1 MKITLSNT
9 MLDLGDQSS
18 TSYVH
23 PELRRYYNEPSGQ
36 EHYRLLVYLGFCFNG
51 INITDIG
58 TYMGGSAVA
67 LGQNTKNNIFSF
79 DILNSKH
86 DIPMPNV
93 EFYLGDFRTDS
104 KIQSS
109 LLESGVILLD
119 IDHLYNNE
127 IWIYN
132 FLKENNWSGPL
143 LCDDI
148 YLNDEMKKFWEEA
161 TEPKID
167 LTAYGHIT
175 GTGCIYMG
183 KNDIEFDLR

>member
-1 MKITLSNT
+1 MKIPLSNT

-23 PELRRYYNEPSGQ
+23 PELRRYFNEPSGQ

-51 INITDIG
+51 VNITDIG

-67 LGQNTKNNIFSF
+67 LGQNPKNKIFSF

-93 EFYLGDFRTDS
+93 EFYLGDFHSDT
-104 KIQSS
+104 KIHKS
-109 LLESGVILLD
+109 LLESKVIFLD
-119 IDHLYNNE
+119 IDHLYSNE

-132 FLKENNWSGPL
+132 FLKENKWSGPL

-148 YLNDEMKKFWEEA
+148 HLNDEMKRFWNEVDS
-161 TEPKID
+161 PKVDI
-167 LTAYGHIT
+167 TAYGHVT

-183 KNDIEFDLR
+183 NNDIEFDLR